1 MQKYGHLVLVLDYS
15 KAQSAPRQERRRL
28 RVLTRVRIPSAIYTR
43 RRWRV
48 VRTSAF
54 CLLPFAFYFSLVPVD
69 ERLLS
74 TEDFCD
80 KAQRNDRQRDRNQVT
95 ENGQDRCKVPLVVV
109 RSRIRELK

>member
-1 MQKYGHLVLVLDYS
+1 AAAAIPNFACEATYKFRLREQAGSKKAKVKMQKYGHLVLVLDYS

-54 CLLPFAFYFSLVPVD
+54 CLLPFAFLLLTCPRRRAPFVYG
-69 ERLLS
+69 RLL
-74 TEDFCD
+74 
-80 KAQRNDRQRDRNQVT
+80 
-95 ENGQDRCKVPLVVV
+95 
-109 RSRIRELK
+109 